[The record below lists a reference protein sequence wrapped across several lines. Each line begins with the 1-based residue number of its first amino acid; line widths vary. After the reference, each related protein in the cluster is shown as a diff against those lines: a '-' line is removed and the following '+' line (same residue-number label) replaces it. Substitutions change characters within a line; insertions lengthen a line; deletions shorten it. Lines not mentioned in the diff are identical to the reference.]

1 MKFHEQLERYF
12 RGAKRQGGFD
22 RKRSARASGLD
33 RRFSSRADRAW
44 RVRIDTGILFY
55 MGTPPRL
62 DAATNCSMDR
72 AAVQKRGRTMIAVQ
86 WLVGHGIRFL
96 GRQNRSGPV
105 LGFVLSRSAILA
117 NPSFALDGTGVGII
131 EHRKNL
137 TLGKNAAES

>member
-1 MKFHEQLERYF
+1 
-12 RGAKRQGGFD
+12 
-22 RKRSARASGLD
+22 
-33 RRFSSRADRAW
+33 
-44 RVRIDTGILFY
+44 
-55 MGTPPRL
+55 
-62 DAATNCSMDR
+62 
-72 AAVQKRGRTMIAVQ
+72 MIAVQ